1 MLITRRPMQVMR
13 RFLARIAAN
22 DLNFLSKLSK
32 RDLEQS
38 EKFIFCLDFSS
49 KVTPKLK
56 LIEFLPPEANQ
67 GRREK
72 NVNKK

>member
-1 MLITRRPMQVMR
+1 MR

-38 EKFIFCLDFSS
+38 EKFIFFGLFVKSYAKNEINWIFAAGGLS
-49 KVTPKLK
+49 
-56 LIEFLPPEANQ
+56 EGE
-67 GRREK
+67 EK
-72 NVNKK
+72 TFYKHIKWKDK